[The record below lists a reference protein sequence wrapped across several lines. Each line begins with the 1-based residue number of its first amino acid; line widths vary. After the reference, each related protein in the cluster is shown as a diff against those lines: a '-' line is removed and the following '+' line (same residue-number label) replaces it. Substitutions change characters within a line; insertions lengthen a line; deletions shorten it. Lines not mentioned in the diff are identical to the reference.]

1 MGDRVGATGQGKTGQ
16 GNKVGGVLRQRWRRS
31 RSAATDALVRAFAEP
46 AVRRGMV
53 GAALIAVGSI
63 TPAFLPENSPWW
75 ELLGAVQHFWLAKL
89 LGTLAALA
97 GVALIMQA
105 WMALRP
111 RPAAPVVGFRAV
123 LVLWSFPMLLAPPV
137 FSHDAYAYAAEG
149 EMISEGI
156 NPYQQPVAMMPGR
169 WADQVVETW
178 RFTRAPYGPLALQ
191 LNHLV
196 VNLFGH
202 SPYWSASVGMR
213 LLAILGVVAV
223 AATVPPLARR
233 LGIDPREALWFG
245 IVNPLTITHLIGG
258 LHNDAIMIGLVALA
272 LFVASRGRFLVGCAL
287 VAAAAAVKIPAILAI
302 VPVALLAWPVLAP
315 AGTRWRRF
323 WQGVWRVAL
332 GTITTV
338 LMFVFITLA
347 CGLGWGWIKAL
358 NVPGMVFTMAPSTM
372 LGDALRQALYLLGF
386 GEAALGITRIVRM
399 IGIGVG
405 ATVIAFQY
413 IRYTP
418 QRPMT
423 FLPHA
428 SLALVLGSPALHPWY
443 FTWIW
448 VFLAFAR
455 PSLPVTRITAWAS
468 ILLLAYS
475 SINFAI
481 RNEAFALAGSALL
494 AFGWLLWGQDREQFR
509 RSGPRASTPSDA

>member
-1 MGDRVGATGQGKTGQ
+1 MGEELEQTWGAR
-16 GNKVGGVLRQRWRRS
+16 LQRTRADI
-31 RSAATDALVRAFAEP
+31 AAALVDAFAQP

-53 GAALIAVGSI
+53 GSALIAVGSV

-75 ELLGAVQHFWLAKL
+75 ELLGGVQQFWFVKV

-105 WMALRP
+105 WMHLRP
-111 RPAAPVVGFRAV
+111 RAGAPMVGFRAV

-149 EMISEGI
+149 EMIHQGI
-156 NPYQQPVAMMPGR
+156 NPYEMPVAMMPGR

-213 LLAILGVVAV
+213 LLAIAGVVAV
-223 AATVPPLARR
+223 AATVPSLARR
-233 LGIDPREALWFG
+233 LRVDPRLALWFG

-258 LHNDAIMIGLVALA
+258 AHNDAIMIGFVALA
-272 LFVASRGRFLVGCAL
+272 LFVASRGRFLAGCAL
-287 VAAAAAVKIPAILAI
+287 VAAGAAVKIPAILAV
-302 VPVALLAWPVLAP
+302 VPVALLALPVLTPAP
-315 AGTRWRRF
+315 TAWRRF
-323 WQGVWRVAL
+323 WQGVWRVLL
-332 GTITTV
+332 GTV
-338 LMFVFITLA
+338 LTGTMFVFIALG
-347 CGLGWGWIKAL
+347 CGLGWGWIEAL

-372 LGDALRQALYLLGF
+372 IGDALRQAMYLLGF
-386 GEAALGITRIVRM
+386 FEGAQGVTRIVRM
-399 IGIGVG
+399 VGIAIG
-405 ATVIAFQY
+405 ALVIVALY

-418 QRPMT
+418 RRPMY
-423 FLPHA
+423 FLPLA
-428 SLALVLGSPALHPWY
+428 FLALALGSPALHPWY
-443 FTWIW
+443 FSWVL
-448 VFLAFAR
+448 VFLAFAH
-455 PSLPVTRITAWAS
+455 PSVLVTRITAWAS

-481 RNEAFALAGSALL
+481 RNESFALAVAGLL
-494 AFGWLLWGQDREQFR
+494 AFAWVLWGQDRRQFR
-509 RSGPRASTPSDA
+509 READEEMAEETAEVV